1 MYPDVLELW
10 KFYDRPLGRVA
21 RTLIRAQIRGIWPN
35 VRGMNVA
42 GFGYATPYLEAFL
55 GEATRTIALMPAE
68 QGVVVWPEAS
78 GVMSALTVETRFP
91 LAAESFDRILLVH
104 SVENS
109 EALRGLL
116 RQVWQVLAPGGR
128 VLIVAPNRHGFWAR
142 RDKTPFGTGR
152 PFTRRQLG
160 ELLRGALFTPTLW
173 RTTLFVPPFGLR
185 ALMRSVG
192 LWEKLG
198 GLGGQRFAG
207 VILVEAAKQV
217 YALPPATA
225 EKVSPARLLAPIRVL
240 PSANVKANSNVSA
253 KVSHPGSVSHA
264 KREED

>member
-21 RTLIRAQIRGIWPN
+21 RELIRAQIRGIWPN

-42 GFGYATPYLEAFL
+42 GFGYATPYLDAFL

-68 QGVVVWPEAS
+68 QGVMVWPEEGQVLSTLA
-78 GVMSALTVETRFP
+78 VETRFP
-91 LAAESFDRILLVH
+91 LADESFDRILLVH

-128 VLIVAPNRHGFWAR
+128 VIVVAPNRHGFWSR

-152 PFTRRQLG
+152 PFTRLQLG
-160 ELLRGALFTPTLW
+160 ELLRGAMFTPTVW
-173 RTTLFVPPFGLR
+173 RSTLFVPPFGVK

-192 LWEKLG
+192 FWERLG

-217 YALPPATA
+217 YALPPAEPKRA
-225 EKVSPARLLAPIRVL
+225 SRARLLAPIRVL
-240 PSANVKANSNVSA
+240 PSANA
-253 KVSHPGSVSHA
+253 KVSRLDAGSVSSP
-264 KREED
+264 KTKD